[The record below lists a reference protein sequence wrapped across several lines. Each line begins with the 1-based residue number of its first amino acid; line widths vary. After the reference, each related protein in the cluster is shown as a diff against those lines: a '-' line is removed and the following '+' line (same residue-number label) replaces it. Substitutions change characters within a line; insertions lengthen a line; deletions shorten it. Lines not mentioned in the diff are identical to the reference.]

1 MTVKEFV
8 NHMDPLE
15 NTIPT
20 QILLINKT
28 PVCIRQC
35 MTKREGENVWLNKF
49 TGEVLAKP
57 HDFIIIQ
64 AYNDHLDGPIIAIIY
79 DEPELNWFNDWSL
92 WSEELEDPQFV
103 NQVLKMNELIHYITK
118 EMEV

>member
-1 MTVKEFV
+1 MIVKEFV
-8 NHMDPLE
+8 NHMDPLA

-20 QILLINKT
+20 QILLINQT

-49 TGEVLAKP
+49 TGEVFTGP
-57 HDFIIIQ
+57 RDFIIIQ
-64 AYNDHLDGPIIAIIY
+64 AYNDYFDGPIIAVIY

-92 WSEELEDPQFV
+92 WSEELDDPQFI
-103 NQVLKMNELIHYITK
+103 NQVLRMNELIHYITK